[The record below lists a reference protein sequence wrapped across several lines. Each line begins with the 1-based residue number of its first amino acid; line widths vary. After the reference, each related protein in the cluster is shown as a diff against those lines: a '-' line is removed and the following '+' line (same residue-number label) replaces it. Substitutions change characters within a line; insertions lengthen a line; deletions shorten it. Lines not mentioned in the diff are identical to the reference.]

1 MVEILRLHL
10 LLVRLAMV
18 EVVEIGNDDRDG
30 QGDG

>member
-30 QGDG
+30 QGDS